1 MEGSN
6 RFGQEPGFNS
16 GQRSDRPA
24 QQQRFVGDITIGP
37 NGRVFME
44 GGPKIKRGAPVPG
57 TSNRKQRNS
66 GQRNR

>member
-16 GQRSDRPA
+16 GQGFDRP
-24 QQQRFVGDITIGP
+24 QPPKVVGDIRIGP

-57 TSNRKQRNS
+57 TSARKHRTS

>member
-6 RFGQEPGFNS
+6 RFGQEPGFSS
-16 GQRSDRPA
+16 GQRADRP
-24 QQQRFVGDITIGP
+24 QPQRFVGDITIGP

-57 TSNRKQRNS
+57 TSNRKIRNS